1 MTQCF
6 DVNFHV
12 VYLFFLKQVS
22 GLDEDLGINSQL
34 TYFIQKGNS
43 DGLFSITP
51 SGTFQILNRLDREV
65 QSLYFLTIIAVDSG
79 DSDQS

>member
-1 MTQCF
+1 M
-6 DVNFHV
+6 
-12 VYLFFLKQVS
+12 
-22 GLDEDLGINSQL
+22 DEDLGINSQL
-34 TYFIQKGNS
+34 KYFIQKGNS

-79 DSDQS
+79 NSDQS

>member
-1 MTQCF
+1 MLISTLF
-6 DVNFHV
+6 I
-12 VYLFFLKQVS
+12 LFFLKQVS
-22 GLDEDLGINSQL
+22 ALDEDLGINSQL